1 MDDHDN
7 LPEKYESAIAVVG
20 MACHLPGA
28 LNIDEYWSNLREGV
42 ESVKFLS
49 DEELLNA
56 GETSVNIANP
66 NYVKAQPVLENFD
79 RFDAKF
85 WGFGPQD
92 AAVTD
97 PAHRIFLEVA
107 YQALEHSGHTG
118 YDSEERVGVFATS
131 GENLYRMNNLQSN
144 PQLVSDMGEFL
155 VRHTGNCMNFLA
167 TRFSYELDLR
177 GPSINVQ
184 TACSSTLVGLHMA
197 VQSLL
202 SGECD
207 SAVVGGSVVVVPQNR
222 GYMYREGEILSP
234 DGHCRPF
241 DAKSA
246 GTVFGSGAGAIVVK
260 RLEDAI
266 SDGDTIHA
274 IVRGTA
280 INNDGSQKIGYL
292 APSVDGQAGAIS
304 EALTI
309 SDVDAG
315 DISYIETHGTG
326 TQLGDPIEFEAL
338 NQVFREATD
347 KRDYCRIGS
356 VKSNIG
362 HLGEA
367 AGAAALIKVILSLKN
382 QQLPPTINF
391 VSPNPQLDL
400 NDTPFMINDKLM
412 PWTDAKEQIAGVTA
426 LGAGGTN
433 ASVILETAP
442 KLVETDASVHQNQLI
457 VLSAKTESALNSAS
471 RNLAKALSEET
482 LDFADVAHTLQVG
495 RRAYKFRRAVACKDA
510 IDAIGLLNGEDSE
523 GSKRVVDGQ
532 SGDQPA
538 SLVFMFPGG
547 GAQYSGMGRTLYESE
562 SVYRDAFDACM
573 GCLDVDFADNLKQ
586 LIFAP
591 PEQMEAATKTLQ
603 EPSLTLTS
611 LFATEYALARQL
623 MAWGAQP
630 TALIGHSMGENT
642 AACIAGVMSLKD
654 AMNLVLIRGQL
665 FERSPEGGMLSIS
678 MSIDEA
684 RGYMPPDMDVAAIN
698 SPDLCVASGSV
709 ANIDALQTA
718 LESAEVDCH
727 RVRINVAAHSRI
739 LESILADF
747 EAYLNSIELSVPE
760 IPFTSNLT
768 GDWITDEQATSPS
781 YWVDHLRNTVRFA
794 DNVETVLKDGDSVL
808 VEIGPGKTLTNLA
821 LSNAAGHGAIFNSM
835 RHSSEAGCDAETALR
850 TLGRAWASGASIDWE
865 AYRGDERR
873 QRIPLPTYPFERKK
887 YFIEPGKAALST
899 SLPSGEL
906 TKRPDVSDWF
916 AQLRWKQSRLPAV
929 SYNEPKHWIIFADE
943 MGMAEALLEELKRA
957 NETSVF
963 TIVKEAERYSQVSE
977 NSYELNAARAKD
989 FEDLLA
995 DVFEKESASKHV
1007 VYCWSYPPSATSKS
1021 ALERFDAQL
1030 GPCFWGLFHL
1040 GKILSEV
1047 DEPLGLTV
1055 ISSGLSNIG
1064 SESCESSKAVLVGPV
1079 TVLPHEL
1086 PHVSTQSIDVHVSE
1100 LGDSG
1105 IDKLSTKLATKLVRE
1120 LNTDL
1125 RAIKSER
1132 FVAYRG
1138 TQRWVQTIEAE
1149 QLDAAGDCSADSWLR
1164 KGSNILV
1171 SGGLGGIGLS
1181 ISEQLAKNGA
1191 KNIILLSRNG
1201 LPDKD
1206 KWDEWLSANGAD
1218 DACSTRIEHVRKIE
1232 GLGACVHLPKASVTD
1247 LAAMKA
1253 LDAEFTNAHG
1263 AINGVIHGA
1272 GKMDDQLVPLKSSE
1286 SAESV
1291 LDAKVR
1297 GAYVLDAVFK
1307 GQDLDF
1313 FVLFSSIASY
1323 LGLPGQ
1329 IDYTAANAT
1338 LDAFAKERSARE
1350 TGQTVSVNWNAWAEV
1365 GMAAAAAKPQGG
1377 SSVAPLDGS
1386 LGFGQVQTL
1395 SDSSRLYSTSYSG
1408 ARDWLLSEHL
1418 TQQGSALIPGT
1429 GFLEI
1434 IRACVSQYADLDS
1447 NTHCI
1452 QLNDVQF
1459 LSPFE
1464 VPRDGDRCLNVLVEG
1479 SKDQLSVVVFS
1490 DTEDLPHVTCSAA
1503 LAERPAETR
1512 IALTEI
1518 QNRCTKD
1525 IEIKDGFLIQS
1536 FMDFGPRWGCIR
1548 SISYGQC
1555 EAAVAISLPDTYA
1568 DDLNTFK
1575 LHPAALDM
1583 ATGSVQSLMDGFSAE
1598 TDFYVPVGYGQVQIT
1613 GDMPTSFTS
1622 HIILKEGTA
1631 SGFLAFDISLYTEQ
1645 GVLFLAISDFMMKK
1659 VESGFASNLPS
1670 GSVSDEVTGV
1680 AGENESLV
1688 KILREGILPHEGMD
1702 AFNRVMSLKSED
1714 AQWIISSVDSA
1725 IWQKQLDAEQREEEL
1740 TGAIDFVQEDLHD
1753 ADADSDIA
1761 LVEVS
1766 IGEISGVESVIV
1778 RSFLDDNSR
1787 RRLVA
1792 YYTPDDWEPLT
1803 VTELREQ
1810 AQNKLGKDLLPQ
1822 QFVQLDEFPLDE
1834 NGEINRIQLIDPFAP
1849 VDHFIPPK
1857 TSVEKRLAKIWQG
1870 VVGVPRVGLNENF
1883 FDIGGH
1889 SLLSIRVIVRV
1900 KKEFGVRLDQAKMVL
1915 LTLEQM
1921 AKEIDDSRPAESSK
1935 AKPSREESNVSLG
1948 RESQSESN
1956 LKGSSEPKHTNSEE
1970 QSEPVNVKRGLF
1982 ARFKKGK

>member
-28 LNIDEYWSNLREGV
+28 LNIDEYWSNLREGI
-42 ESVKFLS
+42 ESVRRLS
-49 DEELLNA
+49 DEELLAA
-56 GETSVNIANP
+56 GESAANIANP
-66 NYVKAQPVLENFD
+66 DYVKAQPVLENFD

-144 PQLVSDMGEFL
+144 PQLVADMGEFL

-207 SAVVGGSVVVVPQNR
+207 SAVVGGSVVVVPQKR

-266 SDGDTIHA
+266 SDGDTVHA

-326 TQLGDPIEFEAL
+326 TQIGDPIEFEAL
-338 NQVFREATD
+338 NQVFRGATE

-382 QQLPPTINF
+382 RQLPPTINYE
-391 VSPNPQLDL
+391 SPNPQLDL
-400 NDTPFMINDKLM
+400 EDTPFIINDKLT
-412 PWTDAKEQIAGVTA
+412 PWNDAKENIAGVTA

-442 KLVETDASVHQNQLI
+442 KLVETDQSIHQNQLI
-457 VLSAKTESALNSAS
+457 VLSAKTESALSSAS
-471 RNLAKALSEET
+471 RNLASALSDEK
-482 LDFADVAHTLQVG
+482 LDFADVSHTLQVG
-495 RRAYKFRRAVACKDA
+495 RRGYKFRRALACKDA
-510 IDAIGLLNGEDSE
+510 SDAINLLNGQEADI
-523 GSKRVVDGQ
+523 GKRVVDGE

-547 GAQYSGMGRTLYESE
+547 GAQYSGMGRTLYETE
-562 SVYRDAFDACM
+562 SVYREAFDACM
-573 GCLDVDFADNLKQ
+573 DCLDAEFATKVKRLV
-586 LIFAP
+586 FAP

-611 LFATEYALARQL
+611 LFATEYALAKQL
-623 MAWGAQP
+623 MAWGAMP

-642 AACIAGVMSLKD
+642 AACIAGVMTLKD

-678 MSIDEA
+678 LPIEEA
-684 RGYMPPDMDVAAIN
+684 RAYMPADMDVAAIN

-709 ANIDALQTA
+709 ANIDQLQA
-718 LESAEVDCH
+718 SLEGAEVACH

-739 LESILADF
+739 LETILADF
-747 EAYLNSIELSVPE
+747 ESYLKSIELSKPE

-768 GDWITDEQATSPS
+768 GGWITDEEATNPS

-794 DNVETVLKDGDSVL
+794 DNIETVLKDGDSVF

-821 LSNAAGHGAIFNSM
+821 LSNAAGHTAMFNSM
-835 RHSSEAGCDAETALR
+835 RHASEEGCDAEIALK
-850 TLGRAWASGASIDWE
+850 TLGRAWANGAPIDWDI
-865 AYRGDERR
+865 YRGDERR

-887 YFIEPGKAALST
+887 YYIEPGKAAANT
-899 SLPSGEL
+899 SLSSGEL
-906 TKRPDVSDWF
+906 TKQRDIADWF
-916 AQLRWKQSRLPAV
+916 AQLRWKQSRQPTAA
-929 SYNEPKHWIIFADE
+929 SSGPKHWIIFADA
-943 MGMAEALLEELKRA
+943 MGMADALVEELRRVDDA
-957 NETSVF
+957 SLF
-963 TIVKEAERYSQVSE
+963 TIVKEGEQYSRLTE
-977 NSYELNAARAKD
+977 NAYELNAAVAEGFD
-989 FEDLLA
+989 YLLT
-995 DVFEKESASKHV
+995 DVFEKESPSKHV
-1007 VYCWSYPPSATSKS
+1007 VYCWSYPPSDKTKS
-1021 ALERFDAQL
+1021 ALERFESQMSS
-1030 GPCFWGLFHL
+1030 CFWGLFHL
-1040 GKILSEV
+1040 GKMLSEV
-1047 DEPLGLTV
+1047 DESIALSV
-1055 ISSGLSNIG
+1055 VSSCLANIG
-1064 SESCESSKAVLVGPV
+1064 SEICDSSKAVLTGPV
-1079 TVLPHEL
+1079 AVLPHEL
-1086 PHVSTQSIDVHVSE
+1086 PHVRTQSIDVDVSE
-1100 LGDSG
+1100 NTG
-1105 IDKLSTKLATKLVRE
+1105 LSKTKLATKLGRE
-1120 LNTDL
+1120 LNRDNSS
-1125 RAIKSER
+1125 ADSER

-1138 TQRWVQTIEAE
+1138 SERWVQSVEPE
-1149 QLDAAGDCSADSWLR
+1149 YLVCPDDGSNGHWLR
-1164 KGSNILV
+1164 KGSNILI

-1181 ISEQLAKNGA
+1181 ISEQLAINGA

-1201 LPDKD
+1201 LPPK
-1206 KWDEWLSANGAD
+1206 DEWEDWLSRHGAE
-1218 DACSTRIEHVRKIE
+1218 DASSVRIEHVRKIE
-1232 GLGACVHLPKASVTD
+1232 ALGASVHLPKASVTD
-1247 LAAMKA
+1247 LSAMKA
-1253 LDAEFTNAHG
+1253 LIAAFTSAHG
-1263 AINGVIHGA
+1263 TINGVIHGA
-1272 GKMDDQLVPLKSSE
+1272 GKMDDQLVPLKTIE

-1307 GQDLDF
+1307 GSDLDF

-1350 TGQTVSVNWNAWAEV
+1350 PGQTVSVNWNAWADV
-1365 GMAAAAAKPQGG
+1365 GMAAAAAKPQKKI
-1377 SSVAPLDGS
+1377 SAAPIDEN
-1386 LGFGQVQTL
+1386 LGFGQVKVR
-1395 SDSSRLYSTSYSG
+1395 SDSSRLYSTLYSG
-1408 ARDWLLSEHL
+1408 ERDWLLSEHV

-1434 IRACVSQYADLDS
+1434 IRACVSEFFDLNS
-1447 NTHCI
+1447 RTHCL

-1464 VPRDGDRCLNVLVEG
+1464 VPRAGQRCLNVLVEG
-1479 SKDQLSVVVFS
+1479 SKGQCSVSLFS
-1490 DTEDLPHVTCSAA
+1490 ETEDIPHVTCSVGIID
-1503 LAERPAETR
+1503 RPAEKVV
-1512 IALTEI
+1512 ALHEI
-1518 QNRCTKD
+1518 ESRCSKD
-1525 IEIKDGFLIQS
+1525 IETNAGFLIQS

-1548 SISYGQC
+1548 SISYGQG
-1555 EAAVAISLPDTYA
+1555 EAIVGISLPEPYV
-1568 DDLNTFK
+1568 DDINK
-1575 LHPAALDM
+1575 YKIHPAALDM
-1583 ATGSVQSLMDGFSAE
+1583 ATGAVQSLIDGFSATE
-1598 TDFYVPVGYGQVQIT
+1598 DFYVPVGYGRVQIM
-1613 GDMPTSFTS
+1613 GDMPPSFSS
-1622 HIILKEGTA
+1622 HIVLKEGA
-1631 SGFLAFDISLYTEQ
+1631 VSGFIAFDVSLYTTD
-1645 GVLFLAISDFMMKK
+1645 GTLFVTIADFMMKK
-1659 VESGFASNLPS
+1659 VESGFASAALS
-1670 GSVSDEVTGV
+1670 GGEGGD
-1680 AGENESLV
+1680 AGAADGKNEALA
-1688 KILREGILPHEGMD
+1688 KILREGILPQEGMD
-1702 AFNRVMSLKSED
+1702 AFNRVMSLRSED

-1725 IWQKQLDAEQREEEL
+1725 LWQRQLDAEQSDEDL
-1740 TGAIDFVQEDLHD
+1740 GSAIDFVQEDVHD
-1753 ADADSDIA
+1753 ADADADI
-1761 LVEVS
+1761 LVIEKV
-1766 IGEISGVESVIV
+1766 IGGISGVDVVVV
-1778 RSFLDDNSR
+1778 RSFLDTDNR
-1787 RRLVA
+1787 RRLIA
-1792 YYTPDDWEPLT
+1792 YYSLDDWGSLT
-1803 VTELREQ
+1803 VTELRNLAKE
-1810 AQNKLGKDLLPQ
+1810 LLSKEHFPQ
-1822 QFVQLDEFPLDE
+1822 QFVLLDDWPTDDS
-1834 NGEINRIQLIDPFAP
+1834 GEIVRSELVDPLAP
-1849 VDHFIPPK
+1849 VDNFIPPV
-1857 TSVEKRLAKIWQG
+1857 TITEKRLAKIWQG

-1889 SLLSIRVIVRV
+1889 SLLSIRVIVKA
-1900 KKEFGVRLDQAKMVL
+1900 KKELGVRLDQAKMVL

-1921 AKEIDDSRPAESSK
+1921 AREIDDELEVSRGESVQVNKEYNS
-1935 AKPSREESNVSLG
+1935 VS
-1948 RESQSESN
+1948 SQSSSGGTVESTQVGTDKSN
-1956 LKGSSEPKHTNSEE
+1956 EDH
-1970 QSEPVNVKRGLF
+1970 KRGS
-1982 ARFKKGK
+1982 KKGFFSRFRKDS